1 MDTHFTF
8 IDPPKYNSINTRAK
22 GFSLMNQGIY
32 TIVFLH
38 KILVSIFNVTDINSD
53 ITNKRMYTFYTLY
66 TIVYI
71 VYIWVYSWV
80 SATFY
85 FLMTMQL

>member
-1 MDTHFTF
+1 
-8 IDPPKYNSINTRAK
+8 
-22 GFSLMNQGIY
+22 MNQGIY

-53 ITNKRMYTFYTLY
+53 ITNKKMYTFYTLY

-71 VYIWVYSWV
+71 VYICVYFWV

-85 FLMTMQL
+85 FLMTMQLYYGT